1 MSKIPESY
9 YPLLEK
15 IESNGRLY
23 AKASTSTGSGL
34 YQFLR
39 ATWVNHG
46 GTWGKDMTQPFGG
59 LKPTREEQLARVR
72 DLTEQNAKVLERGGL
87 ELNRATLYAAHFL
100 GAGMAV
106 KLLMADVKES
116 AEKIAGPAATKANPT
131 ILKGKTVGQFMTWLK
146 KKTDD
151 WAR

>member
-1 MSKIPESY
+1 MSKVPDSY
-9 YPLLEK
+9 YPMLSK
-15 IESNGRLY
+15 IESNDRLY

-39 ATWVNHG
+39 ATWISHG
-46 GTWGKDMTQPFGG
+46 GKWGSDMTQPFGG
-59 LKPTREEQLARVR
+59 LKPDACEQLTRVK
-72 DLTEQNAKVLERGGL
+72 DLTENNAKVLEKGGL
-87 ELNRATLYAAHFL
+87 ELNKATLYAAHFL

-106 KLLMADVKES
+106 RLLMSDVKAS
-116 AEKIAGPAATKANPT
+116 AEKIAGPDATKANPT

-146 KKTDD
+146 QKTGD